1 MLKYQFYK
9 VFEADEVFNEV
20 KKEFGYDPSEEFGE
34 YYCPPQSGCV
44 YFYIPNTCEDY
55 DDLRE
60 YEKYICAILREQG
73 GMNWGD
79 SCYLSVDY

>member
-20 KKEFGYDPSEEFGE
+20 KKEFGYDSSGEFGE

-44 YFYIPNTCEDY
+44 YFYIPN
-55 DDLRE
+55 L
-60 YEKYICAILREQG
+60 
-73 GMNWGD
+73 
-79 SCYLSVDY
+79 

>member
-1 MLKYQFYK
+1 MDIRMGGRRK
-9 VFEADEVFNEV
+9 NENWAN
-20 KKEFGYDPSEEFGE
+20 YR
-34 YYCPPQSGCV
+34 V